1 MTSQAIPTASA
12 AQIDRRLVV
21 PFYRQLRDILLR
33 RMESEWVPG
42 DRLPSENEI
51 CRIYGVSRTVVRQAL
66 DDLDGEGRLFR
77 VRGKGTYV
85 IQRKVNATF
94 VQQSLGF
101 HASMTAQGYAVGS
114 HVLVLRVANAT
125 PHLAKL
131 LHLAI
136 GAPVVQLD
144 RVRTLD
150 GQPIQVERTILPHR
164 LVPGFETID
173 MEDRSLYA
181 TLEEHYGIRPTSWHR
196 TFGAVPMSPSDA
208 GRLEVK
214 AGSPAMSISS
224 LSRTADGVAVEYDV
238 AVYRGDRSEFEVTF
252 VSR

>member
-1 MTSQAIPTASA
+1 MTSLA
-12 AQIDRRLVV
+12 ALPAPGTYIDRRLVV
-21 PFYRQLRDILLR
+21 PYYRQLRDILLR
-33 RMESEWVPG
+33 RMENEWVPG
-42 DRLPSENEI
+42 DRLPSESEI
-51 CRIYGVSRTVVRQAL
+51 CLTYGVSRTVVRQAL
-66 DDLDGEGRLFR
+66 EDLDGEGRVFR
-77 VRGKGTYV
+77 VRGKGTFV

-101 HASMTAQGYAVGS
+101 HDSMTAQGYAVGS
-114 HVLVLRVANAT
+114 QVLAIGVAKAT

-131 LHLAI
+131 LDLAI
-136 GAPVVQLD
+136 GEAVVRLD

-150 GQPIQVERTILPHR
+150 GQPIQVERSSLPYR

-181 TLEEHYGIRPTSWHR
+181 TLEERYGIRPISWRR
-196 TFGAVPMSPSDA
+196 TFEAIPMTRGDA
-208 GRLEVK
+208 GHLGVK
-214 AGSPAMSISS
+214 PGSPALSISS
-224 LSRTADGVAVEYDV
+224 LSRTADGVAVEYDL